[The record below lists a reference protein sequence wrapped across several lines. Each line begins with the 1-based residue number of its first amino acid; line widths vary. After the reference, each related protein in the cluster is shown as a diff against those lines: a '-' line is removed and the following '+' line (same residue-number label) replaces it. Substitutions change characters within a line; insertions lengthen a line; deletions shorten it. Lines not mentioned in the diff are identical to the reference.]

1 MPLLFPTHQEHED
14 GARAGVAKHPLPSQ
28 CTYGASGRA
37 RAWWSL
43 PGRTGPPVCQVGT
56 LQFLSNLERT
66 DFGADRT
73 AFASCE
79 ARRGTPIKLPTRSTP
94 GTAES
99 LRAQMDTTRKVTFFL
114 RYLHFQGLFKGSI
127 EKAPVRNKE
136 KCDRKEQDPIVL
148 RAVQIQRRHRHYA
161 NSGDYKILMA
171 YLWIPRQ

>member
-1 MPLLFPTHQEHED
+1 MREREMPLLFLTHQEHEE
-14 GARAGVAKHPLPSQ
+14 GTKAGVAKHPLPSQ
-28 CTYGASGRA
+28 RTYGASGRA

-99 LRAQMDTTRKVTFFL
+99 LHAQMETTRKVTFFL
-114 RYLHFQGLFKGSI
+114 DICIFRGYLGVVLKKHQSGTRKSVT
-127 EKAPVRNKE
+127 ERNKTPL
-136 KCDRKEQDPIVL
+136 C
-148 RAVQIQRRHRHYA
+148 
-161 NSGDYKILMA
+161 
-171 YLWIPRQ
+171 